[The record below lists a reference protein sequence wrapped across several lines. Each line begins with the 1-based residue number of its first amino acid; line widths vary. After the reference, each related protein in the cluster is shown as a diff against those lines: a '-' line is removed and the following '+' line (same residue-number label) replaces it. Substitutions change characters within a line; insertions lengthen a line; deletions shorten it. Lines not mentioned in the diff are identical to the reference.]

1 MGLITK
7 ISPQHLPNAD
17 IEKRGTELSQNRQYS
32 SPSLQPFTASDRV
45 QFAYVYSILKINTKV
60 GPVTFRY
67 LNPSLAL
74 VLDIQMGPT
83 VLLSQCIRGTVWFC
97 VNFSVLWILQGMQQ
111 CYYSEHWEVLL
122 WMGAGRTP
130 TGTCHVQCGCMVLQ
144 HLVLCTS
151 VVHIYSQEITGVSL
165 L

>member
-7 ISPQHLPNAD
+7 ISPHHLPNAD
-17 IEKRGTELSQNRQYS
+17 KEKRGRELSQDRQYC

-45 QFAYVYSILKINTKV
+45 HFACVYSILKIDTKV

-74 VLDIQMGPT
+74 LLDIQTGPT
-83 VLLSQCIRGTVWFC
+83 VLLSQYIKGTVWFC
-97 VNFSVLWILQGMQQ
+97 VNFSVLCILQGMQQ
-111 CYYSEHWEVLL
+111 YSYGEHWEVLL
-122 WMGAGRTP
+122 WVGAGRTP
-130 TGTCHVQCGCMVLQ
+130 TGMCHVQCGCMVLQ

-151 VVHIYSQEITGVSL
+151 IVHFYSQETAGVSL